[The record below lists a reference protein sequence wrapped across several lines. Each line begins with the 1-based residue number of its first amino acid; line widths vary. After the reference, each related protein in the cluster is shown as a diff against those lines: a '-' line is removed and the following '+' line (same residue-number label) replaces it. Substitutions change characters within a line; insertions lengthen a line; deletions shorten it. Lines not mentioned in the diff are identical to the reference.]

1 MPAGDTEEAEL
12 GLALR
17 GDDSHWCADRLACL
31 ACELL
36 SVRGLTDGLR
46 GAGDQLVV
54 MVGGSSC
61 QHRPKG
67 SNNGPRAR
75 ADGSGADN
83 VGSKLRHLDVVTDV
97 LEPPAHDVRYQHVNG
112 VAADVYRGEPHE
124 RRVTQSASVAAKK
137 GTRMEKDS
145 MGEME
150 VPADAYYGASTQ
162 RAVLNFPI
170 SGQPFPRRFIRAL
183 GMVKKAAA
191 QTNRELG
198 LLSRRRARAI
208 AAAAQE
214 VIEGTLDGQFP
225 IDIYQTGSG
234 TSTNTNANEV
244 IANRANEILGGVK
257 GSKVVHP
264 NDHVNLCQSS
274 NDVIPTA
281 IQLSAAMAI
290 KDELIPALEQLR
302 KALDAKSHEFWPLV
316 KTGRTHLQDAT
327 PIRLGQEFRGYAGQM
342 EESVRRA
349 RAAIEELARIP
360 LGGTAVGTGLN
371 SHPQYAR
378 LASVRLAK
386 ATGVPV
392 RETSNHF
399 HAQATLDVVVATHG
413 ALPTIATRLW
423 KIASDVRLM
432 GTGPIAGLGELRLPE
447 TQPGS
452 SIMPG
457 KVNPV
462 IIESMLM
469 VIARVYGNDLT
480 VLVSGQAGSLFEL
493 NVMMPVAAQAILE
506 SITLLAA
513 ATRNFSERCVEGLQ
527 ATDRGPELVERSPM
541 VATALNPVIGDD
553 EAAKLG
559 KEAMGTGR
567 SIRQLARGR
576 GVNERQLNKVLDLG
590 KMTKP
595 GLEGPGGGG

>member
-1 MPAGDTEEAEL
+1 
-12 GLALR
+12 
-17 GDDSHWCADRLACL
+17 
-31 ACELL
+31 
-36 SVRGLTDGLR
+36 
-46 GAGDQLVV
+46 
-54 MVGGSSC
+54 
-61 QHRPKG
+61 
-67 SNNGPRAR
+67 
-75 ADGSGADN
+75 
-83 VGSKLRHLDVVTDV
+83 VTKKT
-97 LEPPAHDVRYQHVNG
+97 RI
-112 VAADVYRGEPHE
+112 E
-124 RRVTQSASVAAKK
+124 R
-137 GTRMEKDS
+137 DS

-150 VPADAYYGASTQ
+150 VPADAYFGASTQ

-191 QTNRELG
+191 ETNRELG
-198 LLSRRRARAI
+198 LLARRRARAI
-208 AAAAQE
+208 TAAAQE
-214 VIEGTLDGQFP
+214 VIDGKLDDQFP

-244 IANRANEILGGVK
+244 IANRATEILGGER
-257 GSKVVHP
+257 GSKMVHP

-281 IQLSAAMAI
+281 IQLAAGMAI
-290 KDELIPALEQLR
+290 QDELIPALERLR
-302 KALDAKSHEFWPLV
+302 RTLDGKSKEFWPVV

-327 PIRLGQEFRGYAGQM
+327 PIRLGQEFKGYAGQI

-349 RAAIEELARIP
+349 RLAVDELSRVP

-378 LASVRLAK
+378 IACARLAK
-386 ATGVPV
+386 ATKLSV
-392 RETSNHF
+392 RETANHF
-399 HAQATLDVVVATHG
+399 HAQATLDALVAAHG
-413 ALPTIATRLW
+413 GLRTIATSLW
-423 KIASDVRLM
+423 KIGSDIRLM
-432 GTGPIAGLGELRLPE
+432 GTGPIAGLGELKLPE

-462 IIESMLM
+462 IVESLLM
-469 VIARVYGNDLT
+469 VIARVYGNDAT
-480 VLVSGQAGSLFEL
+480 VVVSGQSGSIFEL
-493 NVMMPVAAQAILE
+493 NVMMPVAAAAMLE

-513 ATRNFSERCVEGLQ
+513 SVRNFSERCVEGLQ

-541 VATALNPVIGDD
+541 LATALNPLIGYD
-553 EAAKLG
+553 ESAKLAKESMRTG
-559 KEAMGTGR
+559 K
-567 SIRQLARGR
+567 SIRQLARAQ
-576 GVNERQLNKVLDLG
+576 GVGESALNKVLDLG